1 MKRNILLILLLSV
14 VLSMQGQTNSV
25 IEKMRRERAEME
37 EQIASQ
43 EKILVSTESD
53 ISSQVKNLDIITAR
67 LKERTRMLEKTRSE
81 IRSLDRESTRL
92 EKEIVQLETEY
103 EQCKDRYADAC
114 RFYQHQNTGFNVL
127 TFILATES
135 FREMS
140 RRARY
145 VSEYSNSLQEMAE
158 EISHKKDTLEDRK
171 AQVELIKVE
180 KVSLQEVQKK
190 NEEEARKEE
199 NQQKTLVNQLKNKR
213 SQLKKE
219 ISSKQKKMN
228 DLSKEIDRQIQLAIK
243 EEQEQKKKQLQN
255 QQQQQNQQQ
264 SQQQLNAA
272 QADIRLSGSFESNKG
287 KLPMPITGPYLVV
300 GEYGVQQVAG
310 MKDVKTNNLGI
321 DIQGQEGAQAK
332 AVFDGTVSSI
342 FQQGKGQIGVLIRHG
357 SYISVYCNLS
367 ETPLKKGDTVKM
379 SDIVGNIQTSEDG
392 TPVLHFQ
399 LHKESTRLNPSAWLR
414 R

>member
-14 VLSMQGQTNSV
+14 ALSMQGQTNSV
-25 IEKMRRERAEME
+25 IEKMRKERADME
-37 EQIASQ
+37 EQISNQ

-53 ISSQVKNLDIITAR
+53 ISSQVKNLDIITAK

-92 EKEIVQLETEY
+92 EKEIVQLEKEF
-103 EQCKDRYADAC
+103 EECKERYADAC
-114 RFYQHQNTGFNVL
+114 RFYQHQNTGYNIIS
-127 TFILATES
+127 FILATES

-180 KVSLQEVQKK
+180 KVSLQEIQKK
-190 NEEEARKEE
+190 NEEETRKEE
-199 NQQKTLVNQLKNKR
+199 KQQKTLVSQLKNKR

-219 ISSKQKKMN
+219 ISAKQKKMN

-243 EEQEQKKKQLQN
+243 EEQAQRQK
-255 QQQQQNQQQ
+255 QQQQQQSQQQ
-264 SQQQLNAA
+264 TQQQLNAA
-272 QADIRLSGSFESNKG
+272 QADIKLSGSFESNKG

-367 ETPLKKGDTVKM
+367 ETRLKKGDTVKA

>member
-1 MKRNILLILLLSV
+1 MKRYLFTLLLLASPLLV
-14 VLSMQGQTNSV
+14 AGQSNQV
-25 IEKMRRERAEME
+25 IERMRRERAEME
-37 EQIASQ
+37 EQIARQ
-43 EKILVSTESD
+43 EKILTSTEND
-53 ISSQVKNLDIITAR
+53 ISSQVSNLNIVSAK

-92 EKEIVQLETEY
+92 EKEIKQLEKEH
-103 EQCKDRYADAC
+103 EQCRERYADAC
-114 RFYQHQNTGFNVL
+114 RFYQHQNSSFNPL

-145 VSEYSNSLQEMAE
+145 VSEYSGSLREMAD
-158 EISHKKDTLEDRK
+158 EITQKRDTLEDRK
-171 AQVELIKVE
+171 AQIEILRKEKVEL
-180 KVSLQEVQKK
+180 QRVQQK

-199 NQQKTLVNQLKNKR
+199 KQQKNLVNQLKNKR
-213 SQLKKE
+213 TTLKKE
-219 ISSKQKKMN
+219 IAFKQKKMD

-243 EEQEQKKKQLQN
+243 EEQNKNQGKQQP
-255 QQQQQNQQQ
+255 QE
-264 SQQQLNAA
+264 
-272 QADIRLSGSFESNKG
+272 DVKLSGTFESNKG
-287 KLPMPITGPYLVV
+287 KLPMPITGAYLVV
-300 GEYGVQQVAG
+300 GEYGVQNVAG
-310 MKDVKTNNLGI
+310 MKDVKQNNLGI
-321 DIQGQEGAQAK
+321 DIQGQDGAQAR

-367 ETPLKKGDTVKM
+367 ETRLKKGDKVKT
-379 SDIVGNIQTSEDG
+379 SDIVGNVQTSDDG

-399 LHKESTRLNPSAWLR
+399 LHKESTRLNPSDWLR

>member
-1 MKRNILLILLLSV
+1 MKRKILLILFLSV
-14 VLSMQGQTNSV
+14 TLFIDGQTNSV

-37 EQIASQ
+37 DQIASQ

-92 EKEIVQLETEY
+92 EKEIVQLEADF

-145 VSEYSNSLQEMAE
+145 VSEYSNSLMEMAD

-180 KVSLQEVQKK
+180 KVSLQEIQKK

-199 NQQKTLVNQLKNKR
+199 KQQKTLVSQLKNKR

-219 ISSKQKKMN
+219 ISAKQKKMN

-243 EEQEQKKKQLQN
+243 EEQAQRQK
-255 QQQQQNQQQ
+255 QQQQQQSPQQT
-264 SQQQLNAA
+264 QQQLNAA
-272 QADIRLSGSFESNKG
+272 QADIKLSGSFESNKG

-367 ETPLKKGDTVKM
+367 ETRLKKGDTVKA

>member
-1 MKRNILLILLLSV
+1 MKRNILLILLFFV
-14 VLSMQGQTNSV
+14 TLSMQGQTNSV
-25 IEKMRRERAEME
+25 IEKMRRERADVE
-37 EQIASQ
+37 EQIANQ

-53 ISSQVKNLDIITAR
+53 ISSQVKNLDIITAK

-81 IRSLDRESTRL
+81 IRSLDRESNRL
-92 EKEIVQLETEY
+92 EKEILQLEKEF
-103 EQCKDRYADAC
+103 EQCRDRYADAC

-145 VSEYSNSLQEMAE
+145 VSEYSNSLMEMAD

-180 KVSLQEVQKK
+180 KVSLQEVQKR

-199 NQQKTLVNQLKNKR
+199 KQQKTLVSQLKNKR

-219 ISSKQKKMN
+219 ISAKQKKMN

-243 EEQEQKKKQLQN
+243 EEQAQRQK
-255 QQQQQNQQQ
+255 QQQQQQSPQQT
-264 SQQQLNAA
+264 QQQLNAA
-272 QADIRLSGSFESNKG
+272 QADIKLSGSFESNKG

-321 DIQGQEGAQAK
+321 DIQGQEGAQAR

-367 ETPLKKGDTVKM
+367 ETRLKKGDTVKM

>member
-1 MKRNILLILLLSV
+1 MMKRNILLILFLSV
-14 VLSMQGQTNSV
+14 TLFIEGQTNSV
-25 IEKMRRERAEME
+25 IEKMRKERAEME
-37 EQIASQ
+37 DQIARQ

-53 ISSQVKNLDIITAR
+53 ISSQVKNLDIITAK
-67 LKERTRMLEKTRSE
+67 LKERTRILEKTRSE
-81 IRSLDRESTRL
+81 IRSLDRESMRL

-103 EQCKDRYADAC
+103 ELCKDRYADAC

-145 VSEYSNSLQEMAE
+145 VSEYSNSLMEMAD

-199 NQQKTLVNQLKNKR
+199 KQQKTLVSQLKDKR

-219 ISSKQKKMN
+219 ISAKQKKMN

-243 EEQEQKKKQLQN
+243 EEQEQKIK

-321 DIQGQEGAQAK
+321 DIQGKEGAQAK

-367 ETPLKKGDTVKM
+367 ETRLKKGDTVKI

-399 LHKESTRLNPSAWLR
+399 LHKESTRLNPSDWLR